1 MIMKMT
7 RTTDVRGGKKEENI
21 MIEKIENYLKKDDF
35 FGYQQVHEINTPTHR
50 YVWGGCLVNKNT
62 GVIDRY
68 INKAGTAVGVV
79 EYKECIFANREAY
92 AIYIAG
98 RFVGYITTDYKLQAP
113 SGQGDGYWLNG
124 IITSYEILEEQKK
137 SEELKKAKMII
148 EDDEFFNDNDRD

>member
-1 MIMKMT
+1 
-7 RTTDVRGGKKEENI
+7 
-21 MIEKIENYLKKDDF
+21 MIERIENYLKKDDF

-68 INKAGTAVGVV
+68 INKAATAVAAV
-79 EYKECIFANREAY
+79 EYRECIWGNRESY

-98 RFVGYITTDYKLQAP
+98 RFVGYITQDFKFQAP
-113 SGQGDGYWLNG
+113 AGQGDSYWLNG
-124 IITSYEILEEQKK
+124 IITSHEILEEQKK

-148 EDDEFFNDNDRD
+148 EDDEFFKDYDDRD